1 MVKVEQNLAREAPT
15 GTVDGAKI
23 NGDINENCAVRNMPT
38 DFFIDISNIFYSI
51 NNLKTVLE
59 SRKNTDAY

>member
-23 NGDINENCAVRNMPT
+23 NGDINENCAVRNRPA
-38 DFFIDISNIFYSI
+38 DFFIDISNNFCSNENSSGI
-51 NNLKTVLE
+51 
-59 SRKNTDAY
+59 TDEY